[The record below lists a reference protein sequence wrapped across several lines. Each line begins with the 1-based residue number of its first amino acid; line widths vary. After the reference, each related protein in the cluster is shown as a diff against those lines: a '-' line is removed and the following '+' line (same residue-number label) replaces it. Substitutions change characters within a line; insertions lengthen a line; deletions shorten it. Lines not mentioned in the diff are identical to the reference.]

1 MLAQWFDNEQGGGQ
15 GDSTLVDF
23 GKQDDVTFF
32 LMLEGILE
40 EMAEIITDHIFPRFV
55 DWNFGSGKY
64 PRFKW
69 GPLTEEAKAAIQDT
83 FDKLAAAGPQ
93 ANVTPE
99 FMLDLEQRL
108 AEDFGFSHRLRQDQA
123 GPGEAA
129 AADAAADAGPGPDD
143 AAPAPAWRWPGRQGR
158 RLPPPAVPA
167 APALP
172 RQAATARRRSRP
184 AGAGLGGGAARG
196 RRSCRGRGS

>member
-1 MLAQWFDNEQGGGQ
+1 M
-15 GDSTLVDF
+15 
-23 GKQDDVTFF
+23 
-32 LMLEGILE
+32 
-40 EMAEIITDHIFPRFV
+40 DHIFPRFV

-108 AEDFGFSHRLRQDQA
+108 ADDFGFQIDYDKIKRDREKQQRLMQQQMQAQTQAMQQQPPPGAGQQA
-123 GPGEAA
+123 G
-129 AADAAADAGPGPDD
+129 
-143 AAPAPAWRWPGRQGR
+143 QG
-158 RLPPPAVPA
+158 PPPAPPPFPPA
-167 APALP
+167 GFAPP
-172 RQAATARRRSRP
+172 GSDGPPP
-184 AGAGLGGGAARG
+184 APPGGAGLGGGRG
-196 RRSCRGRGS
+196 PGPPQLQGRGS